1 MTMKEMEKK
10 ALEIKELERLRDEL
24 EAEISAAQDEI
35 KEALAASGTDSAV
48 AGVFKISWKAVSSS
62 RLDTAALKKALPDV
76 AARFTKV
83 VSARRFL
90 IN

>member
-10 ALEIKELERLRDEL
+10 ALEIKEMERLRDEL
-24 EAEISAAQDEI
+24 DADISAAQDEI
-35 KEALAASGTDSAV
+35 KEALAANGTDSAV
-48 AGVFKISWKAVSSS
+48 AGAFKISWKAVSSS

-83 VSARRFL
+83 VSSRRFL